1 MTDSARGSCFAF
13 KARGKL
19 GVFACFAEQ
28 GLDRDPAS
36 ESRVQ
41 RLVDD
46 AHGATADLTNDLVL
60 SLEDL
65 SR

>member
-1 MTDSARGSCFAF
+1 MADGARGSCFAF
-13 KARGKL
+13 KTSGKL
-19 GVFACFAEQ
+19 WVVAGLAEQ
-28 GLDRDPAS
+28 SLHRDPAS
-36 ESRVQ
+36 ESHVQ